1 MRQRHRTGIALLA
14 VAFGVVA
21 LLIAGGFIE
30 WLFWAMR
37 EDTIRSRLGHIQ
49 ITRPAYHEA
58 GFANPMAYLIADN
71 PVGLKRVENAAGVVS
86 VAPRMALSG
95 LVSHGTQTVPFVAE
109 GVDPDREARMKRLD
123 FIAEGEDL
131 AATDPAGVTLGR
143 GLAEGLG
150 VSVGD
155 SVVLLANTRSGGI
168 NAVEARVRGVFST
181 SAKAFD
187 DTALRMPI
195 DLARR
200 LQRISGAH
208 VWVVLLDRTD
218 DIELRVRELKTAV
231 GGDGLEVIPW
241 TQLADLYNKTVALF
255 SRQVNAVKLIVASI
269 IVLGISN
276 TMMMGVIERTGE
288 IGTAMALGRTRR
300 QILAQFLGE
309 GLLIGVLGGVVGLG
323 VGWLLAALLSW
334 VGIPMPPAPGMV
346 RGYTAGIM
354 VTPGLAFDA
363 LVLAALTSLIA
374 SFYPAWRAS
383 RLVIVDALRH
393 NR

>member
-1 MRQRHRTGIALLA
+1 
-14 VAFGVVA
+14 
-21 LLIAGGFIE
+21 
-30 WLFWAMR
+30 
-37 EDTIRSRLGHIQ
+37 
-49 ITRPAYHEA
+49 
-58 GFANPMAYLIADN
+58 
-71 PVGLKRVENAAGVVS
+71 
-86 VAPRMALSG
+86 MALSG

-123 FIAEGEDL
+123 FIADGEDL
-131 AATDPAGVTLGR
+131 TATDPAGVTLGR

-218 DIELRVRELKTAV
+218 DTELRVRELKTAV

-276 TMMMGVIERTGE
+276 TMMMGIIERTGE

-300 QILAQFLGE
+300 QMLAQFLGE

-363 LVLAALTSLIA
+363 LVLAALTSLVA
-374 SFYPAWRAS
+374 TFYPAWRAS